1 MLTITKVKFHSLTS
15 IDIAGEAQS
24 ILESEYY
31 GTMDKV
37 FLDAE
42 IINVDGSSV
51 LKVKYKE

>member
-1 MLTITKVKFHSLTS
+1 MISVTKVKFHSLTS
-15 IDIAGEAQS
+15 TDVAGEAQS
-24 ILESEYY
+24 ILDSEYY
-31 GTMDKV
+31 CTMDKV